1 MIDLNRLFAQPKY
14 LVILAIVPILILFY
28 IVVFKQK
35 KKALAKFG
43 NLELIQKI
51 SQTASYNRQKIK
63 AILIIITFILLTIAL
78 ARPQI
83 GTKLSIIKRK
93 GIDIILAVDTSY
105 SMIAEDIKPNR
116 LEKAKQ
122 EINSLI
128 DKLKGDRVGL
138 VAFAGKSF
146 LQCPLTLDYNAAKM
160 LLDIIDIN
168 AIPVKGTAIG
178 DAIRCAT
185 NAFVKKERKHKVL
198 ILLTDGEDHDS
209 NPIQAA
215 KEAKKEG
222 VRIYCVGIGSPE
234 GEPIPIRAPDGKIEG
249 FKKDSSGKIV
259 MSKLDEITL
268 EKIALLTNGKYYQAT
283 YGETELDEIYDDI
296 SKMEKKELF
305 SKQYTQFEDRFQY
318 FLMGALIL
326 LVLEMIISDR
336 KNPSSMKFKRNWGYQ
351 KGDFL

>member
-1 MIDLNRLFAQPKY
+1 MMNLDRLFAQPEY
-14 LVILAIVPILILFY
+14 LVILAAVPILILFY

-43 NLELIQKI
+43 NLELIQKM
-51 SQTASYNRQKIK
+51 SQSASYNRQKIK
-63 AILIIITFILLTIAL
+63 VILIILTFILLIIAL
-78 ARPQI
+78 SRPQI
-83 GTKLSIIKRK
+83 GTKLGIIKRK
-93 GIDIILAVDTSY
+93 GIDMILAIDTSF
-105 SMIAEDIKPNR
+105 SMMAEDIKPNR

-122 EINSLI
+122 EVSRLI

-138 VAFAGKSF
+138 VTFAGKSF
-146 LQCPLTLDYNAAKM
+146 VQCPLTLDYSVAKM
-160 LLDIIDIN
+160 LLDGIDIN
-168 AIPVKGTAIG
+168 TIPVQGTAIG

-222 VRIYCVGIGSPE
+222 VKIYPVGIGSTK
-234 GEPIPIRAPDGKIEG
+234 GEPIPIKTPDGQIEEY
-249 FKKDSSGKIV
+249 KKDSSGEIV

-268 EKIALLTNGKYYQAT
+268 EKIALITDGKYYHVT
-283 YGETELDEIYDDI
+283 YGEIELDKIYKDI
-296 SKMEKKELF
+296 SKMEKKELRT
-305 SKQYTQFEDRFQY
+305 KQYTQYEDRFQY

-326 LVLEMIISDR
+326 LVLEMAISDR
-336 KNPSSMKFKRNWGYQ
+336 KRVK
-351 KGDFL
+351 KGNLITERLIGGQW